1 MSLRL
6 LSLPLDEVS
15 IRLIRKPSNP
25 LRTSLGDVGWLRS
38 SISEVGLL
46 HPIIIRNNH
55 GSFEVVAGNRRL
67 EACRQL
73 KWRKIPC
80 HIVELNEK
88 EAFEFSLAENVA
100 RQSLDPLEEARA
112 FKKYVAQSGWGGL
125 SELSKRIGKSPS
137 YVSKRISLLEMPEEV
152 LEKIFRHRKN
162 VSTAEEIL
170 SLDIEDQLQIARTL
184 ETTPIP
190 THEVRRMVKTI
201 KELKS
206 TRMSD
211 TLQEDTL
218 GKTWKAQNDNQRFV
232 ARCIDQ
238 TVSALRL
245 ALVRMDTVLE
255 KLESEWL
262 EREMLMQYRIS
273 LHTQLD
279 SLIRLK
285 KKIAMTEDSK
295 GHLP

>member
-1 MSLRL
+1 M
-6 LSLPLDEVS
+6 
-15 IRLIRKPSNP
+15 
-25 LRTSLGDVGWLRS
+25 GDVGWLRS

-190 THEVRRMVKTI
+190 THEVRRMVKRS